1 MHHTR
6 TRAAVAV
13 AGLLALTGCSS
24 SDNSANAAATSAS
37 TSSASTSSAEMKPAA
52 MDAEQVVKALT
63 DSVPSANPATV
74 YTAESDPNKLLGRPG
89 GYVSKADLTDD
100 RAKPKLEE
108 DAVQQGGSVEI
119 FEDPSEAEDRAKYIA
134 DTLKAA
140 KIFGTEYHYVRGGIL
155 LRVSGELTPGQAAEY
170 EAALKRIG

>member
-6 TRAAVAV
+6 TIVALTAAA
-13 AGLLALTGCSS
+13 LLALTGCSS
-24 SDNSANAAATSAS
+24 SDSDTAASGS
-37 TSSASTSSAEMKPAA
+37 SSSAAKKPAS

-63 DSVPSANPATV
+63 GSVASAKPATV

-140 KIFGTEYHYVRGGIL
+140 KIFGTEYHYVNGGIL
-155 LRVSGELTPGQAAEY
+155 LRVSGALTPDQAAEY
-170 EAALKRIG
+170 EAALKKLS

>member
-6 TRAAVAV
+6 TIVALAA

-24 SDNSANAAATSAS
+24 SDSGAAVSG
-37 TSSASTSSAEMKPAA
+37 SSSSAEKKPAS
-52 MDAEQVVKALT
+52 MDAEQVVKALA
-63 DSVPSANPATV
+63 DSVPSAKPATV

-89 GYVSKADLTDD
+89 GYLSKADLADD

-140 KIFGTEYHYVRGGIL
+140 KIFGTEYHYVNGGIL
-155 LRVSGELTPGQAAEY
+155 LRVSGALTPDQAAEY
-170 EAALKRIG
+170 EAALKKLG